1 MLFMKKELQIA
12 LLFISFV
19 FPLFAQNPVGEKKW
33 TYRSQSEKKGDSVMS
48 SFGKEG
54 NPSVPVVDE
63 GPLSDQSWFRRNHV
77 FDGLDVAFTAGTT
90 GLGIEIETPVT
101 RWANLRLGVDGMPQF
116 KVPLDF
122 EISTY
127 ADGKVSD
134 NFDKIKDLMYK
145 ITGDEMHEKVKMNC
159 RPKMLNF
166 KFLVDVYPFQNNR
179 HWHFT
184 AGFYLGSSRI
194 ASALNDADETN
205 TLVAMNIYNRF
216 YDRLEKYGYED
227 EPIYGDVYLS
237 KERYEELMSY
247 GRMGIHIGDFKDGK
261 PYYMTPASNGTV
273 SAKAYANRFK
283 PYFGFGYSG
292 AIDKEK
298 RWNVGVEAGVL
309 FWGGAPQIIL
319 HDGVNMNKDLK
330 NVNGKVGDYLD
341 LVKALPVYPCVSF
354 KLSYSIF

>member
-1 MLFMKKELQIA
+1 MNKKLQVA
-12 LLFISFV
+12 FLLISFV
-19 FPLFAQNPVGEKKW
+19 VPLFAQNPGVEGKW
-33 TYRSQSEKKGDSVMS
+33 TYRTPAEKSGKSENSLNTNRDESAKLS
-48 SFGKEG
+48 KE
-54 NPSVPVVDE
+54 E
-63 GPLSDQSWFRRNHV
+63 GPLSDRSWFKRNHV
-77 FDGLDVAFTAGTT
+77 FDGLDVAFTAGTA
-90 GLGIEIETPVT
+90 GLGLEVQTPVT
-101 RWANLRLGVDGMPQF
+101 RWANLRLGLDGMPQF

-127 ADGKVSD
+127 AEGKVSN
-134 NFDKIKDLMYK
+134 NFEKIKELMYK
-145 ITGDEMHEKVKMNC
+145 ITGDEMHETVKMNC

-247 GRMGIHIGDFKDGK
+247 GRMGIHIGDFKDGR

-273 SAKAYANRFK
+273 SARAYANRFK
-283 PYFGFGYSG
+283 PYLGFGYSG

-330 NVNGKVGDYLD
+330 NVKGKVGDYLD